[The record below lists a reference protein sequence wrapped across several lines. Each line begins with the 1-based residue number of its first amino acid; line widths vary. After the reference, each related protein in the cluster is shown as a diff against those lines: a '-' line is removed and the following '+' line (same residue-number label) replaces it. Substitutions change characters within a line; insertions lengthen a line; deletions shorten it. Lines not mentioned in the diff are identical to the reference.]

1 MLFNSFDFILL
12 FLPMC
17 LLGYFG
23 LNHYKRYQSAKAFLL
38 GMSLWF
44 YGYFHVSYLLL
55 LLGSIV
61 VNYLLYRKI
70 RNKRYSEQNKGNAGA
85 QEEQRST
92 KRVHSAAWRYTA
104 LGVVLNLLVLGFFK
118 YTDFFLENVNALFGM
133 HVPMLGILLP
143 LGISFFTFQQVGFL
157 VDVYR
162 GKTGDYAF
170 LDYAVFVSFFPQL
183 IAGPIVTH
191 DELIPQLANVEKKKL
206 NAEHFSAGCVCFIVG
221 LAKKILIADVMG
233 RAVGYGYGNL
243 EALNTAGAL
252 IVMLAFYV
260 QIYFDFS
267 GYSDMAIGL
276 GKMFNLELPVNFE
289 SPYKARTVREHW
301 KGWHMTLTRFFTE
314 YVYIPLGGSW
324 RGSFYTYRNT
334 LIVFLLS
341 GIWHGAGWGFVV
353 WGLLNGLGIVLC
365 RVCEKPIA
373 VICRRK
379 IGSAL
384 LWFANMLFI
393 SISWVFFKSENL
405 HTAAAFFKRLFT
417 GGGGMPQ
424 AGLLQNFRQEE
435 FWYVLKVLRIDQSGY
450 GDLLL
455 CIAYFLVA
463 FVLLL
468 VFPNVRKYM
477 QNWKPRVGMA
487 IILAI
492 LFIWSFV
499 SLSGVSTFLYYNF

>member
-17 LLGYFG
+17 LFGYFG

-55 LLGSIV
+55 LVGSIA
-61 VNYLLYRKI
+61 VNYGLYRGI
-70 RNKRYSEQNKGNAGA
+70 IGNRERTGVA
-85 QEEQRST
+85 RC
-92 KRVHSAAWRYTA
+92 YTV
-104 LGVVLNLLVLGFFK
+104 LGVTLNLLVLGFFK
-118 YTDFFLENVNALFGM
+118 YTDFFLENVNALFRTQI
-133 HVPMLGILLP
+133 PLLGILLP

-157 VDVYR
+157 VDAYR
-162 GKTGDYAF
+162 GKAGNYGF

-191 DELIPQLANVEKKKL
+191 DELVPQLADTDKKRL
-206 NAEHFSAGCVCFIVG
+206 NAEHFSAGCVYFIVG

-233 RAVGYGYGNL
+233 RAVTYGYGNIG
-243 EALNTAGAL
+243 ALNTSGAL
-252 IVMLAFYV
+252 IVMLAFYI

-314 YVYIPLGGSW
+314 YVYIPLGGS
-324 RGSFYTYRNT
+324 RKGSFYTYRNT
-334 LIVFLLS
+334 LIIFLLS
-341 GIWHGAGWGFVV
+341 GIWHGAGWGFVI
-353 WGLLNGLGIVLC
+353 WGLLHGIGIVLC
-365 RVCEKPIA
+365 RVWEKPIA
-373 VICRRK
+373 AVCRK
-379 IGSAL
+379 KLGSVV
-384 LWFANMLFI
+384 LWFINMLFV
-393 SISWVFFKSENL
+393 SISWVFFKAENL
-405 HTAAAFFKRLFT
+405 HTAAAFLKRLFT

-424 AGLLQNFRQEE
+424 AGLLQTFRQEE
-435 FWYVLKVLRIDQSGY
+435 FWYVLKVFHLDRSGY

-455 CIAYFLVA
+455 CVAYFVAA

-468 VFPNVRKYM
+468 AFPNVRKYM
-477 QNWKPRVGMA
+477 QNWKARTGTAVL
-487 IILAI
+487 LAV
-492 LFIWSFV
+492 LFLWSFV